1 VNKKRKPNYLS
12 DRYTGN
18 NKVLIR
24 DENKDGYIML
34 KQDSLYRP
42 LLIVF
47 AIQLL
52 VMMIVFP
59 NIFDNLWPNVM
70 NQIRNIISW
79 MALSA
84 SGTLL
89 PIPGLS
95 PSDYR
100 YIGIVL
106 SPLYDNLYVLLIGL
120 LIISS
125 DTLFAFFGY
134 KFTKTLRKLF
144 ITKTNKKD
152 EEKVNAR
159 FKKYGN
165 VAMFLGSAT
174 PLPFTL
180 MVYTAGA
187 LKLPRKGFLV
197 AVFFGRAVK
206 YSLLTIPIR
215 LFNFDL
221 IGYGERKW
229 SQLLTG
235 ELKVD
240 HYIFIFITILLLVWL
255 GISIYNTVKKQKVE
269 KSLF

>member
-1 VNKKRKPNYLS
+1 MKRKPGYLRN
-12 DRYTGN
+12 RYTGN
-18 NKVLIR
+18 DKVLIR

-34 KQDSLYRP
+34 KQESLYRP
-42 LLIVF
+42 LLIIFGV
-47 AIQLL
+47 QLF

-70 NQIRNIISW
+70 AQIRNIISW

-100 YIGIVL
+100 FIGLIL
-106 SPLYDNLYVLLIGL
+106 SNNTDLYVLLIGL
-120 LIISS
+120 LIVAS

-144 ITKTNKKD
+144 MTKRNQKD
-152 EEKVNAR
+152 EDKIDAQ

-165 VAMFLGSAT
+165 VAMFLGAAT

-180 MVYTAGA
+180 MIYTAGA
-187 LKLPRKGFLV
+187 LKLPRRGFLIAV
-197 AVFFGRAVK
+197 AFGRALK
-206 YSLLTIPIR
+206 YALIALPIR

-221 IGYGERKW
+221 MGYGRRKLD
-229 SQLLTG
+229 QFLAG
-235 ELKVD
+235 DLKVD
-240 HYIFIFITILLLVWL
+240 HYIFIVILLLLVSWL
-255 GISIYNTVKKQKVE
+255 LISIFRTIKKNKIQK
-269 KSLF
+269 K